1 MADNAFNIEVIFVG
15 GGVGAGQHI
24 FGVKDIQPLI
34 LHCAH
39 IEEIHRDDHID
50 VEVILQAE
58 AFFIPFHGVFQRG
71 HRPRR
76 AIKVATIDVQ
86 LQRYFA
92 TRTRGE
98 SVAQHIKVACHQRKQ
113 VTRFRERVLPLYPM
127 TSIFQFTLRNAVTI
141 GKQEG
146 IFGFIGNNFG
156 GKTRQHIRAV
166 EIIRNMAETFGFTL
180 GAKRIA

>member
-1 MADNAFNIEVIFVG
+1 MTNNTLNIEVIFIG
-15 GGVGAGQHI
+15 GGVGTGQHI
-24 FGVKDIQPLI
+24 FGVKDIQTFI

-76 AIKVATIDVQ
+76 TIKVAAIDVQ
-86 LQRYFA
+86 LQRHFA

-98 SVAQHIKVACHQRKQ
+98 GVAQHVEVACHQRKQ
-113 VTRFRERVLPLYPM
+113 VARFRERVLPLYPM
-127 TSIFQFTLRNAVTI
+127 TSVFQFALRNAVTV

-156 GKTRQHIRAV
+156 GKTRQYVRAV
-166 EIIRNMAETFGFTL
+166 KIIRNMAETFGFTL
-180 GAKRIA
+180 SAKRIA

>member
-15 GGVGAGQHI
+15 GGIGAGQHI

-76 AIKVATIDVQ
+76 AVEVAAIDVQ
-86 LQRYFA
+86 LQRHFA

-98 SVAQHIKVACHQRKQ
+98 GVAQHVEVACNQRKQ
-113 VTRFRERVLPLYPM
+113 VARFRERVLPLYPV
-127 TSIFQFTLRNAVTI
+127 TSVFQFALRNAVTV

-156 GKTRQHIRAV
+156 GKTRQHVRAV

>member
-1 MADNAFNIEVIFVG
+1 MADNTLNIEVIFIG
-15 GGVGAGQHI
+15 GGVGTGQHI
-24 FGVKDIQPLI
+24 FGVKDIQTFI

-71 HRPRR
+71 HCPRR
-76 AIKVATIDVQ
+76 TIKVATIDIQ
-86 LQRYFA
+86 LQRHFTA
-92 TRTRGE
+92 RAGSE
-98 SVAQHIKVACHQRKQ
+98 GIAQYIKITSHQRKQ

>member
-71 HRPRR
+71 HCPRR
-76 AIKVATIDVQ
+76 TIKVATIDIQ
-86 LQRYFA
+86 LQRHFT
-92 TRTRGE
+92 TRAGSE
-98 SVAQHIKVACHQRKQ
+98 GIAQYIKITSHQRKQ
-113 VTRFRERVLPLYPM
+113 VTRFREWILPLYPM
-127 TSIFQFTLRNAVTI
+127 TSIFQFTLRNAVTV

-156 GKTRQHIRAV
+156 GKTRQHVRAV

>member
-86 LQRYFA
+86 LQRYFTA
-92 TRTRGE
+92 RAGSE
-98 SVAQHIKVACHQRKQ
+98 GIAQYIKITSHQRKQ